1 MGKWK
6 EGEMEREEA
15 ARVLFTNMIMQVA
28 LFLLVRLDLKQRRVR
43 WKMLSLLNRGNSSIH
58 VLANSWQVLT
68 YIEILMVFLLL

>member
-15 ARVLFTNMIMQVA
+15 ATVLFTNMIMQVA

-43 WKMLSLLNRGNSSIH
+43 WKMLSLLNRGNSSMH